1 MMKAFL
7 TKKMVGSVIR
17 HAMTAIGG
25 VVVAGGYA
33 DEATWQTITGG
44 AVAAGGLVLS
54 LTEKRLLFNFQ

>member
-17 HAMTAIGG
+17 HAMTAVGG
-25 VVVAGGYA
+25 AVVASGYA

-44 AVAAGGLVLS
+44 TS
-54 LTEKRLLFNFQ
+54 

>member
-17 HAMTAIGG
+17 HAMTAVGG
-25 VVVAGGYA
+25 AVVASGYA

-44 AVAAGGLVLS
+44 THSCSRWSRDVY
-54 LTEKRLLFNFQ
+54 R